1 MSSKD
6 KEYEPRDKVYKRF
19 TVRRELYNQIFAPL
33 MAKYQAV
40 FGKNAASW
48 TNLVMDMYK
57 AWDYIKSLNTDAQQL
72 GVGTPKHDFD
82 LEPAYSLVKTSIDL
96 YKKLHEVAKGLG
108 ISVES
113 LPNLVQRLSKILS
126 QHSVEEVEKAVALFD
141 RLRGVAGSVGMGVDE
156 FVEVVLDGFARLR
169 RVESATGRRVEEL
182 ADIVMRIPVDRA
194 EKALRLL
201 DAVERFAGSV
211 EPEKFVLMLV
221 ERSQRL
227 AELER
232 VPGLDRL
239 VEIVS
244 KVSVERVEE
253 ALEVLKAVEEAA
265 KMINKNVDEFIKECE
280 SSVQAVERL
289 RRVLSS
295 RSSSHQLTQQR
306 I

>member
-1 MSSKD
+1 MSSEE

-33 MAKYQAV
+33 MAKYQSV

-108 ISVES
+108 TSVES

-126 QHSVEEVEKAVALFD
+126 QHPVEEVEKAVALFD
-141 RLRGVAGSVGMGVDE
+141 RLRGAAGSVGMGVDE
-156 FVEVVLDGFARLR
+156 FVEAVLDGFARLR
-169 RVESATGRRVEEL
+169 RVESSTGRRVEEL

-201 DAVERFAGSV
+201 DTVERFAGSV

-221 ERSQRL
+221 ERSRRL
-227 AELER
+227 AELEK

-239 VEIVS
+239 VEIGS
-244 KVSVERVEE
+244 KVSVERVEK
-253 ALEVLKAVEEAA
+253 ALEVLKDVEGVAERV
-265 KMINKNVDEFIKECE
+265 NKNVDEFIKECE

-289 RRVLSS
+289 RKVLSS
-295 RSSSHQLTQQR
+295 RGSSHQLTQQR